1 MVIFESSACKGI
13 EGCRYKQRAAKIQGP
28 TALRV
33 TFQVYVSLSQPTLL
47 INLLLLLTT
56 STETLHLSSTKSNP
70 MKMLLPNLL
79 TATAFALT
87 AQAFLIPAEVAD
99 KAIAA
104 KAVIDEKV
112 HELKDDVVAWA
123 TSSKQ
128 TVKVDCPGCPYAIS
142 SMRGGRH
149 EWTNGINNDL
159 IMEFSTEGT
168 GLSINGA
175 PVLDANLKHVIAPLK
190 VKQVKKESEAKED
203 GDKKEWKA
211 FEGDLGMSYGLSINK
226 VAQAKDGELL
236 MIELQV
242 LGLDGQMV
250 NPDTVD
256 LGLIRKP
263 DGEVSIIYISRLFIA
278 ILTSVFARCSFA
290 LSRLIPRPS
299 PANNVQP

>member
-1 MVIFESSACKGI
+1 M
-13 EGCRYKQRAAKIQGP
+13 
-28 TALRV
+28 
-33 TFQVYVSLSQPTLL
+33 LL
-47 INLLLLLTT
+47 PKLLTT
-56 STETLHLSSTKSNP
+56 
-70 MKMLLPNLL
+70 
-79 TATAFALT
+79 TAFALT
-87 AQAFLIPAEVAD
+87 AQAFLVPAEIAD

-104 KAVIDEKV
+104 KAVINEKV
-112 HELKDDVVAWA
+112 HDLKDDVVAWA

-128 TVKVDCPGCPYAIS
+128 TVKVNCPGCPYAIN

-159 IMEFSTEGT
+159 IMEFSTEGK

-203 GDKKEWKA
+203 GDKKEWTA

-226 VAQAKDGELL
+226 VAQAKDGELF

-256 LGLIRKP
+256 LSLIRKP
-263 DGEVSIIYISRLFIA
+263 EGEVSIISISKRTLLV
-278 ILTSVFARCSFA
+278 ILISILARCSFTQ
-290 LSRLIPRPS
+290 SRLIPRPS